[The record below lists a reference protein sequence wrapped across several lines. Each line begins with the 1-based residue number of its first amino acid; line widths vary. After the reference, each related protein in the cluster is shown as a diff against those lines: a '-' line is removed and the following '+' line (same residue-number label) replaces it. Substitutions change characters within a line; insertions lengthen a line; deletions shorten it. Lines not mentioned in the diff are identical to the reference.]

1 MRVRTTPE
9 TIKKVEKIVRTALEE
24 RFGDEFVF
32 DPIIVE
38 PWFGIDDEE
47 FLHIYLFVDGD
58 QKRLD
63 PGWTGGLSGI
73 ILDQTTEDEVFT
85 NPVKGFVE
93 KSEWEEFLADQY
105 RESTRPD

>member
-9 TIKKVEKIVRTALEE
+9 TMKKVEKIVRTALEE

-47 FLHIYLFVDGD
+47 FLHIYIVYDGD

-63 PGWTGGLSGI
+63 PGWTIGLSSI

-85 NPVKGFVE
+85 TPVKGFVE
-93 KSEWEEFLADQY
+93 KSEWEEVYGDNY
-105 RESTRPD
+105 PGPTRPD

>member
-24 RFGDEFVF
+24 RFGDEFAF

-47 FLHIYLFVDGD
+47 FLHIYIVYDGD
-58 QKRLD
+58 RKRLD
-63 PGWTGGLSGI
+63 PGWTGSLSSI

-85 NPVKGFVE
+85 TPVKGFVE
-93 KSEWEEFLADQY
+93 KSEWEEVYGEGF
-105 RESTRPD
+105 RGPTRIY

>member
-47 FLHIYLFVDGD
+47 YLHIYIVYDGD
-58 QKRLD
+58 QKKLD
-63 PGWTGGLSGI
+63 PTWTIGLYDI

-85 NPVKGFVE
+85 SPSKSFVE
-93 KSEWEEFLADQY
+93 KSEWEELFADKY
-105 RESTRPD
+105 RESARPD